1 MPRLRLHP
9 PGAGFV
15 LQRCASPARPRVL
28 PGLEWRSCHKIEGL
42 VLVDRFSIRHSRLLI
57 AVLVIVVLGVVA
69 PTSGP
74 PARAQELPWRDK
86 GSPFG
91 VVAALGNRVRADE
104 IPAAV
109 ALMREAGIQWQRE
122 EIFWDRVQQQPGGPY
137 DWDGDETGRYN
148 YDLAIGAQAAAG
160 INMLGLLDYNPAW
173 FKGKNP
179 HPDEWINDWGD
190 YVYNTVARY
199 GRERGQ
205 IKYWELWNEPNLAAS
220 GYESGLYTVDDFV
233 RLLAV
238 GRAAALAADPEARI
252 VMGGLSS
259 IWGEPPSPHHY
270 DYFDYLERVGQLG
283 GWRHVDVIAIHPYR
297 PDAPEG
303 DAWRRDQ
310 SLTFTQEL
318 QRLDGILRTYGPK
331 PVWLTELGWSTNRG
345 WPGVDEDTQAFYLV
359 RAYLHAI
366 AHPSVEKVFW
376 YDLRNDTRPSAPY
389 DRPVYDPREVEFHYG
404 LLRRTYPLDPARA
417 DLRKPAFLAFR
428 TMTEM
433 LGGLALQEV
442 ARNGEQGLYWHR
454 YAGMGRR
461 VDVLWRT
468 GATSPVVSVACAC
481 REALV
486 RAWNGEVRYVL
497 ASAEG
502 RLSLH
507 PGALGTPLYVEYDPP
522 ARRGYRFPATGHS
535 LGGAFRAFWE
545 ARGGLARF
553 GYPLTE
559 ELIEPEPGTGRPRTV
574 QYFERARF
582 EHYPELSGTPYE
594 VQLTRLGEA
603 ALQREGVDW
612 RSLPI
617 QPDDPPECRRFP
629 ETGRRSC
636 PPFLAAWEQA
646 GGLDLMGLPLTEAM
660 ERRDE
665 ATGATIRVQYF
676 ERARIEY
683 HPTRTGTPEVI
694 QFGLL
699 GYEQIA
705 RWGGMP

>member
-1 MPRLRLHP
+1 MRFFRTPLLLLAMLAMLAAALP
-9 PGAGFV
+9 
-15 LQRCASPARPRVL
+15 PAR
-28 PGLEWRSCHKIEGL
+28 
-42 VLVDRFSIRHSRLLI
+42 
-57 AVLVIVVLGVVA
+57 
-69 PTSGP
+69 

-86 GSPFG
+86 GAPFA

-104 IPAAV
+104 IAAAV
-109 ALMREAGIQWQRE
+109 ALMREAGVQWQRE
-122 EIFWDRVQQQPGGPY
+122 EIFWDRVQLAPGGPY
-137 DWDGDETGRYN
+137 DWDGDDSGFYN

-160 INMLGLLDYNPAW
+160 INILGLLDYNPAW

-179 HPDEWINDWGD
+179 HPDEWIADWGD

-220 GYESGLYTVDDFV
+220 GYESGLYTVADFV

-238 GRAAALAADPEARI
+238 GRAAALAADPEAKI

-270 DYFDYLERVGQLG
+270 DSFDYLDQVGRLG
-283 GWRHVDVIAIHPYR
+283 GFAHVDVIAIHPYR

-310 SLTFTQEL
+310 SLTFGQEL
-318 QRLDGILRTYGPK
+318 RRLDELLRAYGPK
-331 PVWLTELGWSTNRG
+331 PVWITELGWSTNQG
-345 WPGVDEDTQAFYLV
+345 WPGVDEDTQAFFLV

-376 YDLRNDTRPSAPY
+376 YDFRNDTRPGAPY
-389 DRPVYDPREVEFHYG
+389 EQPVYNRREVEFHYG
-404 LLRRTYPLDPARA
+404 LLRRSYPLDPGRG

-428 TMTEM
+428 AMTEM

-442 ARNGEQGLYWHR
+442 ARDGADGVHWQR
-454 YAGMGRR
+454 YAGLGRR

-468 GATSPVVSVACAC
+468 AEAAPPIEVACDC

-486 RAWNGEVRYVL
+486 RGWNGEVRYVL
-497 ASAEG
+497 TSADG
-502 RLSLH
+502 RVTLR
-507 PGALGTPLYVEYDPP
+507 PGALGAPLYVEYDPP
-522 ARRGYRFPATGHS
+522 VRGGRTFAATGHS
-535 LGGAFRAFWE
+535 LDGAFRAFWE
-545 ARGGLARF
+545 ANGGLSRF

-559 ELIEPEPGTGRPRTV
+559 ELIEPEPGSGRPRTV

-582 EHYPELSGTPYE
+582 EHFPELSGTPYE

-612 RSLPI
+612 RSLPY
-617 QPDDPPECRRFP
+617 QPDDPPECVRFP
-629 ETGRRSC
+629 ETGRRLC

-646 GGLDLMGLPLTEAM
+646 GGLNLVGLPLTEAFPTA
-660 ERRDE
+660 DA
-665 ATGATIRVQYF
+665 ATGEEYSVQYF
-676 ERARIEY
+676 ERARIE
-683 HPTRTGTPEVI
+683 HRPGRAGTPAEI
-694 QFGLL
+694 LLGLL
-699 GYEQIA
+699 GREQIA